1 MLSRK
6 SHGHRFLRGV
16 LFVLALAASIATLF
30 AITSEAFAQ
39 TDVPDAPTAVES
51 YSYSSQKLQV
61 RWSSSDA
68 ASTTSFKIQW
78 KAGSE
83 EFDSS
88 RQSSINRSSSIEPLQ
103 STSAGYRY
111 RHKIT
116 GLTNGTECT
125 VRVIAA
131 NANGDSD
138 PSGEATG
145 TPQSTPGQVRLFI
158 ENEVIEIFEGSNP
171 WLRDTW
177 DYITT
182 QNVSVNLFAGEDSGV
197 FISCFGPMESNL
209 RKCHATSVGIERSD
223 RNLIYGITHELAHV
237 YTLANGVT
245 TTPGPLAVAHLYFY
259 SLGFGGRVNLCDPV
273 ELYIDVL
280 MNLTHGDTARSR
292 STYWSQCTG
301 TTNSVTEQALAVV
314 RSATGGLMPSWFA
327 TTHNESNGDPDLE
340 RVWADVKAMPSKW
353 RTTAVFQLR
362 DEFGGYCDNQKATAS
377 AFLSGLTRN
386 PWSDGGCVPEAP
398 TNVTASAVG
407 DGKLTVSWQEPPVG
421 GGSPIKGYK
430 VR

>member
-16 LFVLALAASIATLF
+16 LFVLALAASIATLL
-30 AITSEAFAQ
+30 AITPEAFAQ
-39 TDVPDAPTAVES
+39 TDVHDAPTAVAV
-51 YSYSSQKLQV
+51 YSMQSQKLEV

-88 RQSSINRSSSIEPLQ
+88 RQSSSNRSSSIEPLQ

-116 GLTNGTECT
+116 GLTNGIEYT
-125 VRVIAA
+125 VRVIAT

-145 TPQSTPGQVRLFI
+145 TPQSTPGQVRLF
-158 ENEVIEIFEGSNP
+158 IEIFEGSNP

-209 RKCHATSVGIERSD
+209 RECHATSVGIERSD
-223 RNLIYGITHELAHV
+223 RDLIYVITHELAHV
-237 YTLANGVT
+237 YTLANSVAD
-245 TTPGPLAVAHLYFY
+245 TPGPLAVAHLCFY

-280 MNLTHGDTARSR
+280 MILTHGDTARSR
-292 STYWSQCTG
+292 STYW
-301 TTNSVTEQALAVV
+301 
-314 RSATGGLMPSWFA
+314 
-327 TTHNESNGDPDLE
+327 
-340 RVWADVKAMPSKW
+340 
-353 RTTAVFQLR
+353 
-362 DEFGGYCDNQKATAS
+362 
-377 AFLSGLTRN
+377 RN
-386 PWSDGGCVPEAP
+386 AP
-398 TNVTASAVG
+398 APP
-407 DGKLTVSWQEPPVG
+407 TV
-421 GGSPIKGYK
+421 
-430 VR
+430 